1 MVKQQSISD
10 RVSLARRYVRS
21 TDLVRDF
28 HDDRALAGYVVTAS
42 AKEALHRLSDG
53 LRSKSTQRAF
63 RVTGAYGSGKSSFGL
78 LLARLAQGGDATAD
92 ELALSAGVEW
102 SSAVDPHFPIVMN
115 GRHVSF
121 ASELLR
127 TIAKHCD
134 GKGTSA
140 LRKRLIEA
148 ESSEPGDKARL
159 SLEALNQFAGHILET
174 RGMRTLLL
182 VDEMGRFVEFAAAN
196 PRAEDPSIFQ
206 QLAERAGGSGGGPV
220 AVVAFLHNRFA
231 DYVAGMGDWVEAEW
245 TRSAERYEEL
255 PFRNDLEQTLYL
267 LAGALSARPNH
278 VRAVA
283 ERAREL
289 YEEAGGRGVFSL
301 AGSDLPEM
309 GSRLYPL
316 HPASVSAVAAMARRL
331 GQNDRSVFGF
341 LQALE
346 PHGFRR
352 FAETTAYGPDHWYHL
367 PELFDYLAAQGGIRF
382 NSPDRDRRWHLA
394 LDAVAQLSGEEI
406 ETNVQKCV
414 ALISVLEPLAGIR
427 ADADCIA
434 WCLGIP
440 TEAAE
445 EALDRLVERMLLYR
459 RPQSGDHSLWS
470 SSSVDLDHWLDEAR
484 IRVPATS
491 RLDGIIAA
499 IPPARPLVAHRHFQ
513 RTGTLRS
520 FSTSIRTIDDGK
532 PIRNDGPTDGQIVV
546 AVIHPDDDPET
557 IEPRLAELSSLAGPM
572 VFVHRHNVEPTDL
585 KWAHQLAMWQ
595 WVRESCPELRLD
607 DLARA
612 EVHARIAQA
621 QAQLLAALTP
631 MLAVGRGR
639 WWHNGETLQ
648 IADRAD
654 LSRRLSAACD
664 MVFHAAPILR
674 NELVNRSKLSTA
686 IASAR
691 MRLLETMLDAS
702 EKPMLGLTGAP
713 PERTIHLAMF
723 HASGMHRA
731 LTPGSFAF
739 APPPIDDPHNWA
751 PAWKRLRELLA
762 RPGSV
767 SFSELI
773 DDLAQAPWGVR
784 AGPALLLIAAFMLH
798 GRRDVALMERN
809 SFQPEVTPAHFMRL
823 AKNPSNFALRHVG
836 GDGPRQHLL
845 VRLAGEIE
853 VFPADRRPDPS
864 VKPVVEALYRWFG
877 RLSQFALE
885 TTTVSPLAQSVR
897 TVLRKAK
904 DPIEVLF
911 DQLPK
916 ACGIRSRAIED
927 PQVFL
932 ETLNG
937 ALLELDEAEP
947 KVRRVASASLAGA
960 FGVFTTAAVRALI
973 AADYGP
979 HRDKLTDYAMRQF
992 VDRALGSDLADD
1004 KWLDGLAGLL
1014 ITRRIENWDD
1024 TSLDAFS
1031 FKVREMADR
1040 LARWLFLVR
1049 RAAAA
1054 SMDMASVH
1062 IVTTTGQ
1069 ERVVLVRSETIATET
1084 TVVENA
1090 VREMLT
1096 GIPDAHKL
1104 LGRLLLE
1111 RLDSRGEKVEP

>member
-1 MVKQQSISD
+1 MVKQQPISD
-10 RVSLARRYVRS
+10 RVTLARRYVRS
-21 TDLVRDF
+21 TDLVRDL
-28 HDDRALAGYVVTAS
+28 HDNQALDGYVVTAS
-42 AKEALHRLSDG
+42 AKEALNRLRDG
-53 LRSKSTQRAF
+53 LRPESTQRAF
-63 RVTGAYGSGKSSFGL
+63 RITGAYGSGKSSFGL
-78 LLARLAQGGDATAD
+78 LLAHLAQGGDPAA
-92 ELALSAGVEW
+92 EKLAQSVGVDW
-102 SSAVDPHFPIVMN
+102 PGAVEPHLAIVMN
-115 GRHVSF
+115 GRHASF

-127 TIAKHCD
+127 TISEHVE
-134 GKGTSA
+134 GKGGTA
-140 LRKRLIEA
+140 LRSRLAEA
-148 ESSEPGDKARL
+148 EGAETGDKARL
-159 SLEALNQFAGHILET
+159 ALDALDQFARDVLKT
-174 RGMRTLLL
+174 RGLRTLLL
-182 VDEMGRFVEFAAAN
+182 IDEMGRFVEFAAAN
-196 PRAEDPSIFQ
+196 PRSEDPSVFQ
-206 QLAERAGGSGGGPV
+206 QLAERAGGTGGSPI
-220 AVVAFLHNRFA
+220 AVVTFLHNRFA

-245 TRSAERYEEL
+245 TRSAERFEEL

-267 LAGALSARPNH
+267 LAGALSAKPDH
-278 VRAVA
+278 TKAVA
-283 ERAREL
+283 DTARGL
-289 YEEAGGRGVFSL
+289 FDDAGTRDVFSL
-301 AGSDLPEM
+301 AGSELSAI
-309 GSRLYPL
+309 GRQLYPL

-352 FAETTAYGPDHWYHL
+352 FAETTTYGPDNWYRL

-394 LDAVAQLSGEEI
+394 LDAVAQLAGEGI
-406 ETNVQKCV
+406 ETDVQKCV

-434 WCLGIP
+434 WCLDVP
-440 TEAAE
+440 TEAV
-445 EALDRLVERMLLYR
+445 EAALERLVDRMLLYR

-484 IRVPATS
+484 VRVPATS
-491 RLDGIIAA
+491 RLGAIIAA

-520 FSTSIRTIDDGK
+520 FSTSIRTVDDDR
-532 PIRNDGPTDGQIVV
+532 PIRNDGPTDGQLVV
-546 AVIHPDDDPET
+546 AVVHPDDDPDT
-557 IEPRLAELSSLAGPM
+557 VEPRLAELSGIAGPM
-572 VFVHRHNVEPTDL
+572 VFVHRHDVEPTDL
-585 KWAHQLAMWQ
+585 KWAHQLAMWR
-595 WVRESCPELRLD
+595 WIRESCPELRVD

-612 EVHARIAQA
+612 EVNARIAQA
-621 QAQLLAALTP
+621 QSQLLAALTP
-631 MLAVGRGR
+631 MSAVGRGR
-639 WWHNGETLQ
+639 WWHEGEAME

-664 MVFHAAPILR
+664 KAFHAAPILR

-686 IASAR
+686 VASAR
-691 MRLLETMLDAS
+691 MRLLETMIEAS
-702 EKPMLGLTGAP
+702 DQPMLGLTGAP

-723 HASGMHRA
+723 HASGMHREI
-731 LTPGSFAF
+731 TPGIFAF
-739 APPPIDDPHNWA
+739 APPPTDDPNNWG

-762 RPGSV
+762 RPGAV

-773 DDLAQAPWGVR
+773 GDLAQAPWGVR

-836 GDGPRQHLL
+836 DDGPRQHLL
-845 VRLAGEIE
+845 GRLAGEIE
-853 VFPADRRPDPS
+853 VFPADRRPDPA
-864 VKPVVEALYRWFG
+864 VKPIVEALYRWFG

-885 TTTVSPLAQSVR
+885 TTVVTPLTQSVR

-904 DPIEVLF
+904 DPIDVLF

-916 ACGIRSRAIED
+916 ACGIRSNAIED
-927 PQVFL
+927 PQAFL
-932 ETLNG
+932 DALNG

-947 KVRRVASASLAGA
+947 KVRRLASASLASA
-960 FGVFTTAAVRALI
+960 FGVSTTAAVRALI

-979 HRDKLTDYAMRQF
+979 HRGKLTDYPMRQF
-992 VDRALGSDLADD
+992 VDRALGSDLPDD

-1031 FKVREMADR
+1031 FKVREIADR

-1069 ERVVLVRSETIATET
+1069 ERVVLVRSEAIAVET
-1084 TVVENA
+1084 TAVENA
-1090 VREMLT
+1090 VREMLA

-1111 RLDSRGEKVEP
+1111 RLDSRGEKIES